1 MPCSICMATWTSR
14 RSVNESC
21 QKLWFD
27 ICLIFLQANISNDHW
42 PSLVQEATTEALKL
56 CFCPL
61 AVLLQALLQFNRK
74 IGARWEEP
82 LFIFFLENIFL
93 LLILLGSKKRFR
105 ISLTTFVIIQ
115 VDIFLYLLGKAG
127 SSNPIRKKRKS

>member
-1 MPCSICMATWTSR
+1 MLLSTGCPFTSFVTIQPQNRGKVR
-14 RSVNESC
+14 R
-21 QKLWFD
+21 
-27 ICLIFLQANISNDHW
+27 
-42 PSLVQEATTEALKL
+42 T
-56 CFCPL
+56 
-61 AVLLQALLQFNRK
+61 
-74 IGARWEEP
+74 